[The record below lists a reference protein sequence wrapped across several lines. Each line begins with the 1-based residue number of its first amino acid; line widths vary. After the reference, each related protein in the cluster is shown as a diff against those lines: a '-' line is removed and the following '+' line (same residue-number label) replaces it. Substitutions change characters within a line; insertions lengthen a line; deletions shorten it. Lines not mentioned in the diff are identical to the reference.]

1 MTDARSV
8 TINGLRRVLMSQSRI
23 AFLFAMSLLAFYLV
37 CNDSMNAQE
46 CDTTEYCD
54 GYPDMV
60 SSDGGC
66 CTSQYLLGD
75 WGGTRSSLAD
85 NGITLDASVTQYYQ
99 GVTSGGRR
107 REFEYA
113 GHGEYILTT
122 DFGKLGVHDGLL
134 MKVRAEHR
142 FGTPINQ
149 AAGVLLSPAM
159 LSTFP
164 VPNEED
170 LIISEFLFTQFLSEN
185 VAIYAGKMMTVQ
197 SGLTPFTAGRG
208 DDTFMNSSFIFPVT
222 TTFSAPYSTLG
233 AGFSIFLEEFP
244 VLSFN
249 ILNSS
254 DTTTQSGFDQLFE
267 DGVALTGAFSL
278 PTPLGGKSGAQTLG
292 FTWNNRTQVALGQ
305 DPRVVLPGFPPQQVN
320 EAWSLFWSGFQYI
333 ETYDDPSKG
342 WGVFAAAGISDGNPT
357 LTRSWMHAGIGGNIR
372 SEHRPNDRFG
382 VGWFYNELSDE
393 TGPILDL
400 LAAPRD
406 SWGVELFYNFA
417 VSPSIY
423 ITPDLQVLQPGN
435 RRDDTALLFGVR
447 AHIEL

>member
-1 MTDARSV
+1 
-8 TINGLRRVLMSQSRI
+8 MSQSRI
-23 AFLFAMSLLAFYLV
+23 AFLVAVSLSALYLV
-37 CNDSMNAQE
+37 GNESAFAQE
-46 CDTTEYCD
+46 CDTAEYCD
-54 GYPDMV
+54 TDPDML
-60 SSDGGC
+60 SRDGGC
-66 CTSQYLLGD
+66 FTSPYLLGD
-75 WGGTRSSLAD
+75 WGGLRSRLAD

-107 REFEYA
+107 QEFEYA
-113 GHGEYILTT
+113 GHGEYILNT
-122 DFGKLGVHDGLL
+122 DFGKLGVQDGLL
-134 MKVRAEHR
+134 MKIRAEHR

-164 VPNEED
+164 TPDTED
-170 LIISEFLFTQFLSEN
+170 LVITEFLFTQFLSEN

-197 SGLTPFTAGRG
+197 SGLNPFTAGRG
-208 DDTFMNSSFIFPVT
+208 DDTFMNTSFIFPVT
-222 TTFSAPYSTLG
+222 STFSAPYSTLG
-233 AGFSIFLEEFP
+233 AGFSILLEKFP
-244 VLSFN
+244 ILSFN

-254 DTTTQSGFDQLFE
+254 DTITQSGFDQLFE
-267 DGVALTGAFSL
+267 DGVALTGALSL
-278 PTPLGGKSGAQTLG
+278 PTPLGGNPGAQTLG

-305 DPRVVLPGFPPQQVN
+305 DPRVILPAFPPQQVG

-342 WGVFAAAGISDGNPT
+342 WGVFGAAGIGDENPT
-357 LTRSWMHAGIGGNIR
+357 LFRTWLNAGIGGNVPFEQR
-372 SEHRPNDRFG
+372 ANDRFG

-393 TGPILDL
+393 TGPILNL

-406 SWGVELFYNFA
+406 SWGVEMFYNYA
-417 VSPSIY
+417 VTPSIY

-435 RRDDTALLFGVR
+435 RRDDTALLFGIR